1 MFIGAATE
9 PRVTLGPQPSSTK
22 STSGRVPTSNPAAPL
37 GPEHAGPE
45 HTSVFARILAGVGV
59 EVQQGESVVRDAI
72 AAARSGRGFAP
83 AELIALQA
91 GVYRYSEAVD
101 LAAKLVDRATSG
113 LKTVVQGQ

>member
-1 MFIGAATE
+1 MFIGAGTE
-9 PRVTLGPQPSSTK
+9 PRVTPAPQPFAPR
-22 STSGRVPTSNPAAPL
+22 STSGPVPPAGQARPQAPE
-37 GPEHAGPE
+37 PA
-45 HTSVFARILAGVGV
+45 SVFARILRGVGL

>member
-1 MFIGAATE
+1 MEREDNTMIEGAVLEREVET
-9 PRVTLGPQPSSTK
+9 G
-22 STSGRVPTSNPAAPL
+22 
-37 GPEHAGPE
+37 
-45 HTSVFARILAGVGV
+45 FVGV
-59 EVQQGESVVRDAI
+59 VPGSSVMIRTDELWKTYVMGAEEVHALRGVSFEVQQGESVVRDAI